1 MKVLGYARSGSVS
14 RVRLWTRENASFS
27 RRWQGGGV
35 WASASAIWAVRRE
48 WSLSYCSD
56 VCTRSSMRLHFKEG
70 M

>member
-35 WASASAIWAVRRE
+35 WASASAIWAARRE
-48 WSLSYCSD
+48 WSLSRCGAA
-56 VCTRSSMRLHFKEG
+56 CAHSSMRPHFKEG